1 MEVLPITNVN
11 YNTNT
16 VEDSDWDSTD
26 FPESEESPLVEAL
39 SRRLEAE
46 LRTAK
51 RSHLSVGE
59 VLLPNGLTRQIAER
73 MFRLADSEPCGLRGC
88 TLYINFETSGEV
100 NTKLST
106 IKCDPTTPS
115 TFEVF
120 LTLKQ
125 ATAGWNFLPQF
136 IKKITRGSVMI
147 SPEYELRKKKLY
159 RSNYD

>member
-1 MEVLPITNVN
+1 MEVLPITNVK
-11 YNTNT
+11 YNTNKI
-16 VEDSDWDSTD
+16 EDSEWEFTTE

-39 SRRLEAE
+39 SQRLEAE

-59 VLLPNGLTRQIAER
+59 VLLPNGLTREIAER

-88 TLYINFETSGEV
+88 TLYIDFDSGDMK
-100 NTKLST
+100 TKLST
-106 IKCDPTTPS
+106 IKCDPATPS
-115 TFEVF
+115 TFEVY

-147 SPEYELRKKKLY
+147 SPDYELSKKKLY
-159 RSNYD
+159 RSSYD